1 MRIVGEWRLF
11 PDGVTRPIM
20 AAEMQSAA
28 GGRVIVRFLVD
39 SGADRTAL
47 NAAAL
52 IDLDLPFQDSA
63 PGDSIR
69 GITGRAPYVTI
80 RSAIEFKTDDGGV
93 AKLRGEFVG
102 LTDPDASDVC
112 VLGRDVTDNFDVILS
127 RRRNDALLLAPTHQY
142 QVNDGLPTL

>member
-20 AAEMQSAA
+20 AAEMLSIA
-28 GGRVIVRFLVD
+28 GERVVVRFLVD

-52 IDLDLPFQDSA
+52 LDLGLPLQECN
-63 PGDSIR
+63 PGESIR
-69 GITGRAPYVTI
+69 GITGRASYVTI
-80 RSAIEFKTDDGGV
+80 RSVIEFKTDDGGV
-93 AKLRGEFVG
+93 ARVRGEFVG
-102 LTDPDASDVC
+102 LTDPDASDIC

-127 RRRNDALLLAPTHQY
+127 RRRDDALLLAPTHQY
-142 QVNDGLPTL
+142 QVIRT